1 MLRKTL
7 AAFAAAASIIS
18 IVGIAGTA
26 SAATA
31 RHSDYF
37 VRTVSGQWVA
47 SDQLTSSEIYAL
59 DNEADCAPIQW
70 AVLVDQPQYIGGY
83 PVPVIEKVDGGS
95 LVAEQDVTAAQL
107 SAANADQVGLT
118 GIPNFLGPTG
128 YKVVGYTTDASGHLF
143 PVTVCL

>member
-59 DNEADCAPIQW
+59 DNEADWCCTLDI
-70 AVLVDQPQYIGGY
+70 LDDGTTGG
-83 PVPVIEKVDGGS
+83 
-95 LVAEQDVTAAQL
+95 
-107 SAANADQVGLT
+107 GLGT
-118 GIPNFLGPTG
+118 
-128 YKVVGYTTDASGHLF
+128 
-143 PVTVCL
+143 